1 MPKPI
6 AIIGTLDTKG
16 QEVAFIRD
24 QIQARGHQTWVI
36 DPGVLGQP
44 AIEADWSR
52 EEVARAGG
60 RELAGLI
67 AAGDKGQAI
76 QTMIDGTQQIVVR
89 LCAEGK
95 LGGVIAVG
103 GGQGTAIGTTA
114 MQALPLGVPKVMVS
128 TMASG
133 QNVFEPY
140 VGTTDVTLMHSV
152 ADILGINAVT
162 RKVFTNAAAAV
173 AAMAEASESVE
184 ESNRV
189 VLGATMLGLTTPC
202 VLRARELLEAQGYEV
217 VAFHPNGTGGRS
229 MERLIDEGLIQGV
242 MDISTQ
248 ELAGHVCQGLF
259 DAGPDRM
266 KAAGR
271 RGLPQVV
278 APGGT
283 DYIVLG
289 PLASLTAAQRSRPL
303 IVHNPNI
310 TLIRTAREE
319 MAEIGRLMAR
329 RLNESRGP
337 AAVLIPMGGYSY
349 SDRPGHAFYDPAAN
363 DALVEALQSDLVAAV
378 ELVKIEAHIN
388 DPAFAT
394 AVATKIRDLM
404 PAVY

>member
-16 QEVAFIRD
+16 HEVAFIRD

-52 EEVARAGG
+52 EQVACAGG
-60 RELAGLI
+60 GELAGLI

-76 QTMIDGTQQIVVR
+76 QTMIHGTQEIVVR
-89 LCAEGK
+89 LYAEGK

-114 MQALPLGVPKVMVS
+114 MQALPLGVPKMMVS

-152 ADILGINAVT
+152 ADILGINVVT

-173 AAMAEASESVE
+173 AAMVEASESVE
-184 ESNRV
+184 EGNQV

-202 VLRARELLEAQGYEV
+202 VLRAKELLEAQGYEL

-229 MERLIDEGLIQGV
+229 MERLIDEGLIRGV

-271 RGLPQVV
+271 QGLPQVV

-289 PLASLTAAQRSRPL
+289 PLASLTAEQRSRPL
-303 IVHNPNI
+303 IIHNPNI

-329 RLNESRGP
+329 RLNEARGP
-337 AAVLIPMGGYSY
+337 AAMLIPMGGYSY
-349 SDRPGHAFYDPAAN
+349 SDRPGHAFHDPAAN
-363 DALVEALQSDLVAAV
+363 AALVEALESDLAPGVA
-378 ELVKIEAHIN
+378 LVKFEVHIN
-388 DPAFAT
+388 DPAFAEA
-394 AVATKIRDLM
+394 AVKKMGELM
-404 PAVY
+404 QT